1 MGLEQV
7 AGTGAVITIGSTTYR
22 LARLGVGAFA
32 EIMAEIKRRRWLA
45 VKDAAAACRDM
56 PPELAREFLGPLVDT
71 AKQPV
76 KLPGDGD
83 DAAGDEYAS
92 FMESPDGACYMF
104 WMLVRVG
111 HPEISSI
118 SKARALLDELNA
130 ADIKKLANDILESS
144 GLTELEQAV
153 KN

>member
-7 AGTGAVITIGSTTYR
+7 AGTGAVITIGGTTYR

-32 EIMAEIKRRRWLA
+32 EIMAEIKRRRWRA
-45 VKDAAAACRDM
+45 VKDASGACRDM
-56 PPELAREFLGPLVDT
+56 PLELAREFLGPLVE
-71 AKQPV
+71 AAQHPV
-76 KLPGDGD
+76 KMPGDGD
-83 DAAGDEYAS
+83 DASDEYAA

-104 WMLVRVG
+104 WMLVRIG

-118 SKARALLDELNA
+118 DKARALLDELSA
-130 ADIKKLANDILESS
+130 ADIQKLASDILESS
-144 GLTELEQAV
+144 GLNELEQAV